1 MQLSKQETSDWMK
14 ELADIIQTLQLVI
27 SQHRGPARKN
37 LQKIMIK
44 IEQQHSKLKEGIYR

>member
-27 SQHRGPARKN
+27 GQLRGTPRRD

-44 IEQQHSKLKEGIYR
+44 IEQQHSKLKEGVWK

>member
-27 SQHRGPARKN
+27 GQLRGTARKD
-37 LQKIMIK
+37 LQKIMVK
-44 IEQQHSKLKEGIYR
+44 IEQQHSKLKEGIYP